1 MINVDVFS
9 EEKNWSTKL
18 KKKEVFFNKVC
29 KAFPKK
35 YKFLKKKV
43 SLTLLLSNNKKIK
56 NPGCVILNL
65 LTQFQFAG
73 GRLGGVFM
81 KHCFLGTP

>member
-9 EEKNWSTKL
+9 DEKNWSTKL

-35 YKFLKKKV
+35 YKFLKKK
-43 SLTLLLSNNKKIK
+43 SK
-56 NPGCVILNL
+56 PY
-65 LTQFQFAG
+65 
-73 GRLGGVFM
+73 
-81 KHCFLGTP
+81 TPIIE